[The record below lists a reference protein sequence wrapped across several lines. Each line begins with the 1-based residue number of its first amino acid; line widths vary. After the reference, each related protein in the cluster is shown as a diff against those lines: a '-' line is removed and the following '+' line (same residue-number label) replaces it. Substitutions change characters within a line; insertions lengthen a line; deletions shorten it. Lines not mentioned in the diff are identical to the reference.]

1 MFSADNMV
9 NYILANEE
17 PVALQK
23 AIDALKNKDVFLVG
37 FSGKKG
43 SGKDTMAE
51 IFKES
56 FEHDF
61 GAASFA
67 PFGDPLKGEATAIIS
82 FIQSYL
88 ATDIDLR
95 PAEFFMLQRMSELFD
110 LPFEDARALYDII
123 MPEVEASN
131 SRFDGWTRTRAVWKV
146 LRMLGTDIRQ
156 PQDKIYWVRRSVHN
170 IIVNANNGIS
180 TIVQDTR
187 FLHEVKALKD
197 MGAYVARV
205 DIEPEVQVK
214 RLMARDNVEVTPDA
228 LTHASEVEL
237 DEYPDFDIRV
247 NNSVDGAQVELGAV
261 IYNDWLKTAK

>member
-9 NYILANEE
+9 NYILADED
-17 PVALQK
+17 PVALKK
-23 AIDALKNKDVFLVG
+23 AIDAMKNKEVFLVG

-51 IFKES
+51 IFKAS
-56 FEHDF
+56 FEQDF

-67 PFGDPLKGEATAIIS
+67 PFGEPLKGEATAIIS
-82 FIQSYL
+82 FIRAYF
-88 ATDIDLR
+88 TIR
-95 PAEFFMLQRMSELFD
+95 PSERDSEEEMLVRMSELFN
-110 LPFEDARALYDII
+110 LTYSQARGIYELM
-123 MPEVEASN
+123 MPELLTTN
-131 SRFDGWTRTRAVWKV
+131 IHLDGWTRTRSVWKL
-146 LRMLGTDIRQ
+146 LRILGTDIRQ

-205 DIEPEVQVK
+205 DIDPDVQIQ
-214 RLMARDNVEVTPDA
+214 RLISRDNVEATPDA
-228 LTHASEVEL
+228 LNHPSETAL
-237 DEYPDFDIRV
+237 DDYPDFDIRV
-247 NNSVDGAQVELGAV
+247 DNSVDGAQYELGAT
-261 IYNDWLKTAK
+261 IFADWLSKMK

>member
-9 NYILANEE
+9 NYILADED

-23 AIDALKNKDVFLVG
+23 AIDALKNRDVFLVG

-56 FEHDF
+56 FEKDF
-61 GAASFA
+61 GPARFA
-67 PFGDPLKGEATAIIS
+67 PFGDPLKGEFTAIIG
-82 FIQSYL
+82 FIHSYY
-88 ATDIDLR
+88 ATRSKDR
-95 PAEFFMLQRMSELFD
+95 VPENVMLERMAELFNLSYSEASD
-110 LPFEDARALYDII
+110 LHELI
-123 MPEVEASN
+123 MPEMLTGN
-131 SRFDGWTRTRAVWKV
+131 STFDGWTRTRVVWKG

-170 IIVNANNGIS
+170 IIVNANNGLS

-197 MGAYVARV
+197 MGGYVARV
-205 DIEPEVQVK
+205 DIDPEVQRQ
-214 RLMARDNVEVTPDA
+214 RLMSRDNVSVTPDA
-228 LTHASEVEL
+228 LSHSSETEL
-237 DEYPDFDIRV
+237 DDYPDFDIRV
-247 NNSVDGAQVELGAV
+247 DNSENGGQKKIADV
-261 IYNDWLKTAK
+261 IYRDWLTTTK